1 MLNANMEKTSKKKVK
16 KKVKVKV
23 KNSPNVFAKEHLNL
37 I

>member
-1 MLNANMEKTSKKKVK
+1 MEKTSKKKVK

-23 KNSPNVFAKEHLNL
+23 KNSPNVFAREHLNL

>member
-1 MLNANMEKTSKKKVK
+1 MEKTSKKKVK